1 MHLIKADPVLAQ
13 IIAEVGALGIQ
24 PRRERFQALAR
35 NIIFQQLAGA
45 AANAIYGRFVGLFPG
60 VEFPSP
66 EQVLAKTDA
75 ELRSVGLSEKK
86 ALYIKDLAAHVRDG
100 KLNFHRFHR
109 MTDEEIIAD
118 LTRVKGIGK
127 WTAEIFLMFNL
138 GRPDVMPADD
148 LGVRTRSSGTTGCAN
163 GPIASACSSTPSDG
177 VRTGPRRHGIC
188 GAASTSYCPTVGQ
201 RRRPRQSRTARSG
214 KFVPPGYSAS
224 IGFGF
229 GKPSLDSDSSR
240 ARASSDGVGWRSAS
254 ASRRRRISFSSM

>member
-1 MHLIKADPVLAQ
+1 MHLSKADPVLAR
-13 IIAEVGALGIQ
+13 IIAEVGGLGIQ
-24 PRRERFQALAR
+24 PRRERFQALTR

-75 ELRSVGLSEKK
+75 ELRGVGLSEKK

-118 LTRVKGIGK
+118 LTQVKGIGK

-148 LGVRTRSSGTTGCAN
+148 LGVQNA
-163 GPIASACSSTPSDG
+163 
-177 VRTGPRRHGIC
+177 VKRH
-188 GAASTSYCPTVGQ
+188 YRMRQ
-201 RRRPRQSRTARSG
+201 RPNRKRLLKHAERWRPYRTAAAWYLWR
-214 KFVPPGYSAS
+214 
-224 IGFGF
+224 
-229 GKPSLDSDSSR
+229 SLDIVLPDGGAKPP
-240 ARASSDGVGWRSAS
+240 ARAVAKRK
-254 ASRRRRISFSSM
+254 RR

>member
-1 MHLIKADPVLAQ
+1 MHLSKADPVLAQ

-35 NIIFQQLAGA
+35 TIIFQQLAGA

-66 EQVLAKTDA
+66 EQVMAKTDS

-86 ALYIKDLAAHVRDG
+86 ALYIKDLAAHVRDR

-148 LGVRTRSSGTTGCAN
+148 LGVQNAVMRHYRMRQRPNRKRLLKHAERWRPYRT
-163 GPIASACSSTPSDG
+163 SAAWYLW
-177 VRTGPRRHGIC
+177 R
-188 GAASTSYCPTVGQ
+188 
-201 RRRPRQSRTARSG
+201 
-214 KFVPPGYSAS
+214 
-224 IGFGF
+224 
-229 GKPSLDSDSSR
+229 SLDIVLP
-240 ARASSDGVGWRSAS
+240 DGGAKTTAKAVAKRKK
-254 ASRRRRISFSSM
+254 R